1 MSILEK
7 LSSRVGDRTEESN
20 KSVAAE
26 CLNKHFLL
34 KEIES
39 GLLSD
44 DPKLVADCAEVMT
57 NVGINN
63 PKLLVPF
70 AGALLKT
77 ITHKNS
83 KAKWES
89 VHSLSLIAADIPDD
103 ISRNLPRIS
112 GLMMDD
118 KSVIVRDYSTDIIAN
133 YAGAGKTEAE
143 KSFPLLKEML
153 YKYEG
158 KHAGHAL
165 KGLLNVVRMLPEYK
179 NIVAEITEQFTIHKK
194 AVVSKAAKSLLKYI
208 RTEC

>member
-1 MSILEK
+1 
-7 LSSRVGDRTEESN
+7 
-20 KSVAAE
+20 
-26 CLNKHFLL
+26 
-34 KEIES
+34 
-39 GLLSD
+39 
-44 DPKLVADCAEVMT
+44 
-57 NVGINN
+57 
-63 PKLLVPF
+63 
-70 AGALLKT
+70 
-77 ITHKNS
+77 
-83 KAKWES
+83 
-89 VHSLSLIAADIPDD
+89 LIAADIPDD

>member
-7 LSSRVGDRTEESN
+7 LSSKVGDRTEESN
-20 KSVAAE
+20 KAAASL
-26 CLNKHFLL
+26 CLDNPVLL

-44 DPKLVADCAEVMT
+44 DAKLVADCAEVMT

-70 AGALLKT
+70 AGVLLKT

-83 KAKWES
+83 KAKWEA
-89 VHSLSLIAADIPDD
+89 VHSLSLIAEFIPNDILH
-103 ISRNLPRIS
+103 NLSVINS
-112 GLMMDD
+112 LMLDD

-165 KGLLNVVRMLPEYK
+165 KGLLNVVRMLPEHK
-179 NIVAEITEQFTIHKK
+179 NVIAGIAEEFTIHKK
-194 AVVSKAAKSLLKYI
+194 AVVSKATKSLLKYI
-208 RTEC
+208 RTEF

>member
-1 MSILEK
+1 MSMLEK

-20 KSVAAE
+20 KAVAAE
-26 CLNKHFLL
+26 CLKKPVLL

-39 GLLSD
+39 GLLSED
-44 DPKLVADCAEVMT
+44 AKLAADCAEVMT
-57 NVGINN
+57 NIGLKN
-63 PKLLVPF
+63 PGLLVPF

-103 ISRNLPRIS
+103 ISCNLPLIS
-112 GLMMDD
+112 GLMMND
-118 KSVIVRDYSTDIIAN
+118 KSIIVRDYSTDIIAN

-143 KSFPLLKEML
+143 KAYPLLREML

-165 KGLLNVVRMLPEYK
+165 KGLLNVVRMLPEHK
-179 NIVAEITEQFTIHKK
+179 NVIAEIAIEFITHKK
-194 AVVSKAAKSLLKYI
+194 AVVSKTARSLVKTI
-208 RTEC
+208 QSVS